1 MPACKESP
9 NKIEKGVT
17 KELAESRVQN
27 IKEIKYNLH
36 FTIPAQSDKAIK
48 AQSTVEFFLHENDS
62 PVVLDF
68 SPSKDNILDIEVN
81 GEKAAYKPEKEHI
94 IIPGDEFKADEKN
107 IISINFIA
115 GDQSLNRNSDYLYT
129 LFVPDRA
136 STAFPCFDQPDMK
149 ARFKLKLTIPQNW
162 EAVTNGELLSK
173 RNTGEKK
180 TLDFA
185 PTNPISTY
193 LFAFTAG
200 AYSTIEKSE
209 GNRTITL
216 YHKETDKKKL
226 ERNLDT
232 IFNLQ
237 FHALDWLEDYTTL
250 SYPFQKFDLVLI
262 PSFQYSGMEHPGAVY
277 YRDSKLLLD
286 EDASIRKQ
294 LGRANLIAHETA
306 HMWYGDLV
314 TMKWFDE
321 VWLKEVFANFMADKI
336 NQKQYPEI
344 NHELNFLLN
353 HYPSSYSV
361 DRTKG
366 ANPIQQK
373 LKNLKN
379 AGTLYGAIIY
389 HKAPIVMNKLEQI
402 IGPETLQ
409 QGLITY
415 LSDNQYSTATWLDLI
430 ELLDK
435 QTAFNL
441 KDWSSTW
448 VQEPGMPTY
457 KMDIPPGQLV
467 IHQEDP
473 LKKNR
478 IWTQTLHPEIKIGN
492 VKHVKEVINSDPVDT
507 INIGSKTS
515 QISYALLNSKGDG
528 YGYFQLD
535 SSSINY
541 LANSL
546 SEEESEL
553 KRAVIWM
560 NLWENMLNTNV
571 NPGLFYTTLLEEI
584 PNETNPQCLEL
595 LCRYLK
601 STYWKILP
609 SDHRSTLAKKTEDM
623 LWNEL
628 MTIKDEKSKKLLFKT
643 YVNIAATQKSTEKI
657 FEVWKQQKP
666 PEGLS
671 LTVKDYTKLANELII
686 REQKNTSEIKN
697 KQVNRITDKERK
709 ERFDFI
715 LPALSSK
722 EKKRDEFFQQL
733 KNKKNRQKE
742 PWVID
747 ALHYLHHPLRA
758 ESSKKYIRES
768 IALLPEIQK
777 TGDIF
782 FPKNWIEATLWGHNS
797 SEAGEIVREFLK
809 ENQKFPENLRKKVL
823 QSADL
828 LFRTNTIHEKYY
840 PSDVAK

>member
-1 MPACKESP
+1 MPACKTSP
-9 NKIEKGVT
+9 KKIEKGVE
-17 KELAESRVQN
+17 KELAESRFQRF
-27 IKEIKYNLH
+27 KEINYDMH
-36 FTIPAQSDKAIK
+36 FSIPAKTEQPIK
-48 AQSTVEFFLHENDS
+48 AQTNIQFLLHQKTN

-68 SPSKDNILDIEVN
+68 SPSKDNIIGISVN
-81 GEKAAYKPEKEHI
+81 GGEATYRYEKGHI
-94 IIPGDEFKADEKN
+94 VIPGDAFKTEEKN
-107 IISINFIA
+107 TISINFIA

-149 ARFKLKLTIPQNW
+149 ARFKLKLTIPKNW
-162 EAVTNGELLSK
+162 EAVTNGELLSEK
-173 RNTGEKK
+173 NTGKKK

-200 AYSTIEKSE
+200 EYSTIEKSE
-209 GNRTITL
+209 GNRKITL

-232 IFNLQ
+232 VFSLQ

-286 EDASIRKQ
+286 EDASMREQ

-336 NQKQYPEI
+336 NQKQFPDI

-361 DRTKG
+361 DRTNG
-366 ANPIQQK
+366 ANPIQQQ
-373 LKNLKN
+373 LVNLKN

-389 HKAPIVMNKLEQI
+389 HKAPIVMEKLEQI
-402 IGPETLQ
+402 IGQETLQ

-415 LSDNQYSTATWLDLI
+415 LSENQYSTATWLDLI
-430 ELLDK
+430 QLLDK

-441 KDWSSTW
+441 NNWSSTW

-457 KMDIPPGQLV
+457 KMNISPGELV

-473 LKKNR
+473 LKKSR
-478 IWTQTLHPEIKIGN
+478 VWTQKLHPEIKIEN
-492 VKHVKEVINSDPVDT
+492 RKHTKEVINSNPVDT
-507 INIGSKTS
+507 VNIGNKTS
-515 QISYALLNSKGDG
+515 PVSYALLNSKGDG

-535 SSSINY
+535 SSSIDY

-546 SEEESEL
+546 SEEENEL

-560 NLWENMLNTNV
+560 NLWENMLNANV
-571 NPGLFYTTLLEEI
+571 KPGLLYSTLLQEI
-584 PNETNPQCLEL
+584 PHETNPQCLEL

-609 SDHRSTLAKKTEDM
+609 SDHRSAIAKETENM

-628 MTIKDEKSKKLLFKT
+628 MTIKDEKNKKLLFKT
-643 YVNIAATQKSTEKI
+643 YVDVASTQKALERIYK
-657 FEVWKQQKP
+657 VWNQQKP
-666 PEGLS
+666 PEGFS
-671 LTVKDYTKLANELII
+671 LTLKDYTELANELII
-686 REQKNTSEIKN
+686 REHKNSSLIK
-697 KQVNRITDKERK
+697 QEQGNRINDKERK

-722 EKKRDEFFQQL
+722 EKQRDEFFQQL

-742 PWVID
+742 PWVTD

-758 ESSKKYIRES
+758 ESARKYIGES

-797 SEAGEIVREFLK
+797 PEAGEIVSEFLK
-809 ENQKFPENLRKKVL
+809 EKQKFPENLRKKVL

-828 LFRTNTIHEKYY
+828 LFRANTIHEKYY
-840 PSDVAK
+840 PLDATN